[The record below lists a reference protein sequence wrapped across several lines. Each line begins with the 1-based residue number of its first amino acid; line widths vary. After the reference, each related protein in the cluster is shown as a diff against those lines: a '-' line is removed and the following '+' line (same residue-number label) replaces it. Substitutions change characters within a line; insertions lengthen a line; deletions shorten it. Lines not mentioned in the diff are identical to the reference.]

1 MRTKLIIP
9 ALLAMLVV
17 GTAQA
22 FGQTATVVTHSG
34 QRVRGQIVDMGNY
47 GSVTVRAYGRDQ
59 QIPMSDVM
67 MIDFVGDGRNMP
79 QRELAAANQ
88 SDGLVVLRNGRTLNG
103 RLVEMQQ
110 YSNQAVISG
119 GFGERNVALNQ
130 VARIYFGTGNGNG
143 YNQYGNPQYDQYGN
157 SQYGNNNGYN
167 PYYNP
172 NYNPNSDNT
181 VNYGQYGNPQYG
193 QSVYGNALNRTVTVP
208 TNQQWTNTGINV
220 QRGQTIHFRAGGNV
234 TLSQNENDA
243 GTPAG
248 ANNGRL
254 AGNSPLPGV
263 TGGMLIG
270 RVGNSQ
276 PFAIGAES
284 DVTMPANGRLYLGI
298 NDDYVRD
305 NTGNFIVEMWNR

>member
-17 GTAQA
+17 GAAQA
-22 FGQTATVVTHSG
+22 FAQTATVVTHSG
-34 QRVRGQIVDMGNY
+34 QRIRGQLVDMGNY
-47 GSVTVRAYGRDQ
+47 GSLTVRAYGRDRE
-59 QIPMSDVM
+59 IPMDDVM

-88 SDGLVVLRNGRTLNG
+88 SDGLVVLRSGRTLNG
-103 RLVEMQQ
+103 RLVDMQP
-110 YSNQAVISG
+110 YANQAVISG
-119 GFGERNVALNQ
+119 GFGERNVPLNQ
-130 VARIYFGTGNGNG
+130 VARIYFGANNG
-143 YNQYGNPQYDQYGN
+143 YGDDQYGN
-157 SQYGNNNGYN
+157 RQSGPYNNGYD
-167 PYYNP
+167 PY
-172 NYNPNSDNT
+172 YNPNSDNT

-193 QSVYGNALNRTVTVP
+193 NPQYGQPVYGNGLNRTVTVP
-208 TNQQWTNTGINV
+208 TNQQWTNVGINV
-220 QRGQTIHFRAGGNV
+220 QRGETIHFRASGNV
-234 TLSQNENDA
+234 TLSENEGDF

-270 RVGNSQ
+270 RVGNGQ

-284 DVTMPANGRLYLGI
+284 DVTMPASGRLYLGI

-305 NTGNFIVEMWNR
+305 NTGNFIVEMWDR